1 MHLNVHASICI
12 YIQIIV
18 IQKVATA
25 ENNWETTESLGYL
38 WIDTSKQHQDFYLS
52 DMLNTHQTNIDI
64 HRVKSVRIREN
75 TN

>member
-12 YIQIIV
+12 YTQIIV

-38 WIDTSKQHQDFYLS
+38 
-52 DMLNTHQTNIDI
+52 
-64 HRVKSVRIREN
+64 
-75 TN
+75 